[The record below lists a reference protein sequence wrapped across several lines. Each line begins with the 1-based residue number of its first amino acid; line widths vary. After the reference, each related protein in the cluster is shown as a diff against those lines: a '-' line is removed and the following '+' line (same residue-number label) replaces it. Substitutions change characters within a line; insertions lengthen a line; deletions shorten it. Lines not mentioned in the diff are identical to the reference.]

1 LGGKETDMKPGIA
14 VAINKSKVVN
24 DANSMRLMM
33 EVGPRVCITTASHPG
48 FLGYEN
54 SLQIGVLPLAG
65 RYGGAKIH
73 MEKEL
78 NPIAM
83 FQYTF
88 WKTWQDHED
97 FHQKEFDRIF
107 ELCGHCLSMVV
118 EGPWEPIYE
127 IVAAKM
133 PIPTPEDRAAIRS
146 LMSPERVVV
155 VGEHSV
161 KGGKE
166 REFEKGV
173 PQVLDMISQS
183 PGFLGYMLLKEVGAS
198 AIGSF
203 QLTPGAL
210 MEALQTLGANPPKS
224 KKGNFLPLEAASKPA
239 EYIVHTEWESPELA
253 HGGLAKVL
261 VNHEIREAH
270 NEKVLAHVIRGPYIM
285 FFRPMMEDPNWR
297 RHLA

>member
-1 LGGKETDMKPGIA
+1 MKGMAI
-14 VAINKSKVVN
+14 AINKSKVVN

-54 SLQIGVLPLAG
+54 SLQMGVLPMAG

-88 WKTWQDHED
+88 WKSWQDHED
-97 FHQKEFDRIF
+97 FHQKEFDRVF

-127 IVAAKM
+127 IVTSKM
-133 PIPTPEDRAAIRS
+133 PIPSAPGGMVSNPGRS
-146 LMSPERVVV
+146 IAPERVVV
-155 VGEHSV
+155 VAEHAV
-161 KGGKE
+161 KPAKE
-166 REFEKGV
+166 KDFEKGV
-173 PQVLDMISQS
+173 PQVLEMISQA
-183 PGFLGYMLLKEVGAS
+183 PGFMGYMLLKQIGAS

-210 MEALQTLGANPPKS
+210 MEALQTLGANPPGS
-224 KKGNFLPLEAASKPA
+224 KKGNFLPLEAAPKPA
-239 EYIVHTEWESPELA
+239 EYIVHSEWESPDLA

-270 NEKVLAHVIRGPYIM
+270 NEKVLAHLLRGPYIM
-285 FFRPMMEDPNWR
+285 FFRPLMEDPSWR
-297 RHLA
+297 KHLS